1 MDFKINII
9 IMLMSIISP
18 SRYGQKI
25 LKSGIG
31 RMKKKQKINNKMKE
45 ITTPLKKNKKIN
57 KHRREK

>member
-31 RMKKKQKINNKMKE
+31 RMKK
-45 ITTPLKKNKKIN
+45 TKNKI
-57 KHRREK
+57 KHEIK